1 MKELLT
7 GYLKKLN
14 DGSFV
19 VRTVTTLG
27 SLIPKFEEIRL
38 HPSHDNDENLIHGK
52 EIEFV
57 VETIAIGQN
66 EFDVL
71 DCDVAKIINYDYHS
85 VVTKGSNFLL
95 DSIVEN
101 YPDEEILKADGLDDA
116 IIGIDEGSL
125 RLIYSKAKCIEI
137 FVNEGM
143 DEEDALD
150 HYYYNVVGSYVGEKT
165 PIWCEDTLL

>member
-1 MKELLT
+1 MLELLT
-7 GYLKKLN
+7 GYLKQLS

-19 VRTVTTLG
+19 VRVVNTIDSV
-27 SLIPKFEEIRL
+27 IPKFINLPL
-38 HPSHDNDENLIHGK
+38 HPDNKDDENLIHGK
-52 EIEFV
+52 EVEFV
-57 VETIAIGQN
+57 IETIAIGNN
-66 EFDVL
+66 EFDIM
-71 DCDVAKIINYDYHS
+71 DCDVARLFPSYEDTANYA
-85 VVTKGSNFLL
+85 LL

-116 IIGIDEGSL
+116 IIGIDEGSY
-125 RLIYSKAKCIEI
+125 RLIYSKSKCIEI

-143 DEEDALD
+143 DEEDALE

>member
-1 MKELLT
+1 MLELLT
-7 GYLKKLN
+7 GYLKQLP

-19 VRTVTTLG
+19 VRFADTVNSFKPIFFDL
-27 SLIPKFEEIRL
+27 PL
-38 HPSHDNDENLIHGK
+38 HPSSKDDKGLVHGK
-52 EIEFV
+52 EVEFV
-57 VETIAIGQN
+57 IETIAIGDS
-66 EFDVL
+66 EFDIM
-71 DCDVAKIINYDYHS
+71 DCDVAKLLPSYSPVSSY
-85 VVTKGSNFLL
+85 LML

-116 IIGIDEGSL
+116 VIGIDEGSY
-125 RLIYSKAKCIEI
+125 RLIYSKTKCIEI

-143 DEEDALD
+143 DVEDALE

>member
-1 MKELLT
+1 MLELLT
-7 GYLKKLN
+7 GYLKQLP

-19 VRTVTTLG
+19 VRFADTVNSFNPIFFDL
-27 SLIPKFEEIRL
+27 PL
-38 HPSHDNDENLIHGK
+38 HPSSKDDEGLVHGK
-52 EIEFV
+52 EVEFV
-57 VETIAIGQN
+57 IETIAIGDS
-66 EFDVL
+66 EFDIM
-71 DCDVAKIINYDYHS
+71 DCDVAKLLPSYSPVSSYPM
-85 VVTKGSNFLL
+85 L

-116 IIGIDEGSL
+116 VIGIDEGSY
-125 RLIYSKAKCIEI
+125 RLIYSKTKCIEI

-143 DEEDALD
+143 DVEDALE

>member
-1 MKELLT
+1 MLELLT
-7 GYLKKLN
+7 GYLKQLP

-19 VRTVTTLG
+19 VRFADTVNSFKPIFFDL
-27 SLIPKFEEIRL
+27 PL
-38 HPSHDNDENLIHGK
+38 HPSSKDDKGLVHGK
-52 EIEFV
+52 EVEFV
-57 VETIAIGQN
+57 IETIPIGDS
-66 EFDVL
+66 EFDIM
-71 DCDVAKIINYDYHS
+71 DCDVAKLLPSYSPVLSYPM
-85 VVTKGSNFLL
+85 L

-116 IIGIDEGSL
+116 VIGIDEGSY
-125 RLIYSKAKCIEI
+125 RLIYSKTKCIEI

-143 DEEDALD
+143 DVEDALE

>member
-1 MKELLT
+1 MLELLT
-7 GYLKKLN
+7 GYLKQLP

-19 VRTVTTLG
+19 VRFADTVNSFKPIFFDL
-27 SLIPKFEEIRL
+27 PL
-38 HPSHDNDENLIHGK
+38 HPSSKDDKGLVHGK
-52 EIEFV
+52 EVEFV
-57 VETIAIGQN
+57 IETIAIGDS
-66 EFDVL
+66 EFDII
-71 DCDVAKIINYDYHS
+71 DCDVAKLLPSYSPVSSY
-85 VVTKGSNFLL
+85 LML

-116 IIGIDEGSL
+116 VIGLDEGSY
-125 RLIYSKAKCIEI
+125 RLIYSKTKCIEI

-143 DEEDALD
+143 DVEDALE

>member
-1 MKELLT
+1 MKSSEMAKQLP
-7 GYLKKLN
+7 

-19 VRTVTTLG
+19 VRFADTVNSFKPIFFDL
-27 SLIPKFEEIRL
+27 PL
-38 HPSHDNDENLIHGK
+38 HPSSKDDKGLVHGK
-52 EIEFV
+52 EVEFV
-57 VETIAIGQN
+57 IETIAIGDS
-66 EFDVL
+66 EFDIM
-71 DCDVAKIINYDYHS
+71 DCDVAKLLPSYSPVSSY
-85 VVTKGSNFLL
+85 LML

-116 IIGIDEGSL
+116 VIGIDEGSY
-125 RLIYSKAKCIEI
+125 RLIYSKTKCIEI

-143 DEEDALD
+143 DVEDALE